1 MPTERPGTGLEFQRR
16 DLIAHWP
23 ADSGQP
29 GPGSKDRHA
38 APQRAIGRRLD
49 IVCPARELPEPENLA
64 GMEKAETSLSLRTH
78 GTARQ

>member
-1 MPTERPGTGLEFQRR
+1 MPAGDVLAGCPRNVPVPVSNFSAGTSLRT
-16 DLIAHWP
+16 WP

-64 GMEKAETSLSLRTH
+64 GMGKAEST
-78 GTARQ
+78 